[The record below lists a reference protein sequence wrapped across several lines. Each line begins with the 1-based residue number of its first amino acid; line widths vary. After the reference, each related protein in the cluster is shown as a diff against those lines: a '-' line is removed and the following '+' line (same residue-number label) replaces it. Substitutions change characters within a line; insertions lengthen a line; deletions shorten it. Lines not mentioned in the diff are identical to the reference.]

1 MKTKRIITA
10 VISIAFVIF
19 LLLCCYSGPVKGN
32 PVYAPINGPLK
43 ISFEGGSFPADSESL
58 SFPIKSSELELLDYF
73 TSLKSVDFSGADCYD
88 EIDAWAKAHP
98 EIELTYSL
106 SFPNGVKADIN
117 AEHLELIGLDE
128 SMAEESAGLLSHTRN
143 LKTIDLGSA
152 APGNSLSGQVLSE
165 IQAAV
170 PDAKL
175 SYSLEL
181 FGDIVSLDTESLDY
195 SSLSGEDV
203 DTLCAAL
210 SCMSHLKSLNLGG
223 EDTNNLS
230 YDEIARIEDACPEAV
245 VSYKFNFMGQSLNT
259 ADDALNFS
267 HVEMNDQGAAV
278 REILP
283 MMKNCKVLD
292 MDFCGVS
299 NENMA
304 KIREDFPDI
313 KVIWR
318 IWFGENYSVRT
329 DVERILASKPSKGGV
344 IDDSQIGVLKY
355 CTDLKYLDVGHN
367 ECITDLSFLSGTPNM
382 EVMVLAMNPISD
394 ISPLANCPKLEYIE
408 LNSTLVSD
416 LSPLSELKNLR
427 HLNLGNCPNVSDIS
441 PLYGLTEL
449 ERLWLGCTDPV
460 PEEQVK
466 IMQEKAPEC
475 EIDAETTDP
484 TQGGWRFAGLT
495 DRGWKTWEEYGYFLF
510 DNHPRYDL
518 LREQFKYGD
527 GLAAYSF
534 YWNDPL
540 Y

>member
-43 ISFEGGSFPADSESL
+43 ISFEGGSFPADAESL
-58 SFPIKSSELELLDYF
+58 NFPIKSSELELLDYF

-98 EIELTYSL
+98 EVELTYSL

-117 AEHLELIGLDE
+117 TEHLELIGLDE

-181 FGDIVSLDTESLDY
+181 FGDLVSLDTESLDY

-210 SCMSHLKSLNLGG
+210 SCMSGLKSLNLGS

-230 YDEIARIEDACPEAV
+230 YDEIARIEEACPEAV

-259 ADDALNFS
+259 ADDSLNFS

-355 CTDLKYLDVGHN
+355 CTDLKYLDIGHN
-367 ECITDLSFLSGTPNM
+367 ECITDLSFLYNTPNM
-382 EVMVLAMNPISD
+382 EVMVLAMNPITD
-394 ISPLANCPKLEYIE
+394 ISPIASCPKLEYLE
-408 LNSTLVSD
+408 LNTTSVSD
-416 LSPLSELKNLR
+416 LSPLSELKELR

-449 ERLWLGCTDPV
+449 ERLWLGCIDPV
-460 PEEQVK
+460 PEDQVSK
-466 IMQEKAPEC
+466 MQECAPDC
-475 EIDAETTDP
+475 LIDTITVDPTAGAWRITGYTELSLKLFAET
-484 TQGGWRFAGLT
+484 GWLQ
-495 DRGWKTWEEYGYFLF
+495 EVL
-510 DNHPRYDL
+510 HPRYEL
-518 LREQFKYGD
+518 LKKQFGYTD
-527 GLAAYSF
+527 ADFAF